1 MELLK
6 ILPVPLLLAVT
17 MASNL
22 AASVTKKQYG
32 NLGCGG
38 KDNAYIYSA
47 VTSAVCAVLMVL
59 FSGFRIQMS
68 WYTAGLGLLF
78 GICTMLTTVLLTM
91 AMTIGPMSYSMV
103 INSASTVITALSGFL
118 FWDEKL
124 GALKIVGLVLMAGC
138 FVFSVKKDSNGKRAS
153 LAWFLL
159 SLFSAVACAG
169 VGLLQ
174 KIHQSSAH
182 SDELMGFLIIAFLF
196 SFVVSA
202 VPYLWHRRGALLPP
216 GKAKRAAVAVGL
228 PAGENALP
236 AENTQNGGA
245 RNADGAAARA
255 AQTAGGKAAQT
266 AALQSAAQTCVQE
279 EPDGAQGAQAAAE
292 NAAPAQTGASDP
304 AQAAAENAAPA
315 QTGAKRRF
323 RWGKG
328 AVIAMLIV
336 SGVAIALNN
345 IINLYLAG
353 VMDSAVFFPLVN
365 GGGLVLGI
373 VAGLAVFREKLTVMQ
388 WIGIACGVAAT
399 LMLCL

>member
-138 FVFSVKKDSNGKRAS
+138 FVFSVKKDKSGKRAS
-153 LAWFLL
+153 IAWFLL

-182 SDELMGFLIIAFLF
+182 SDELMGFLIIAFVF
-196 SFVVSA
+196 SFVVST

-216 GKAKRAAVAVGL
+216 GKAKRAAVVVGL

-236 AENTQNGGA
+236 TENTQNGGA

-255 AQTAGGKAAQT
+255 AQTADGKAAQT
-266 AALQSAAQTCVQE
+266 AALQSAVQTCVQE
-279 EPDGAQGAQAAAE
+279 EPDGAQGAQTAAE
-292 NAAPAQTGASDP
+292 NAAS
-304 AQAAAENAAPA
+304 A